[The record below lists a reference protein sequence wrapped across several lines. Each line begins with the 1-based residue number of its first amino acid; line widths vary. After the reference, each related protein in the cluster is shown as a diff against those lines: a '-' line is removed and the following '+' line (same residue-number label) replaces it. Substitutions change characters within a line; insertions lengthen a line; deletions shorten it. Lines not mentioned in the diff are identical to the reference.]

1 MRNCEYILDA
11 IYKLKEFEDD
21 TATRNALSAAIIAMT
36 DEHLRHSGE
45 DPWLEFSVLDQVAGY
60 KSSEDDEPDDD
71 RMNCQVVPASVLDA
85 SQEISKRA
93 ALEVLNRLSS
103 PLLKHL

>member
-11 IYKLKEFEDD
+11 VYKLKEFEDD
-21 TATRNALSAAIIAMT
+21 MATRDALSAAIIAMT

-45 DPWLEFSVLDQVAGY
+45 DPWLEFSVLDQVAGH
-60 KSSEDDEPDDD
+60 KSSEDNEPGDG
-71 RMNCQVVPASVLDA
+71 RTNCQVVPASVLDA
-85 SQEISKRA
+85 SQEISKHA
-93 ALEVLNRLSS
+93 AVEVLERLNS